1 MFARRRSRRAL
12 DQRGWHVQHP
22 MLQYACHAR
31 WPVAVIANRHGEDG
45 EHADMSSEMT
55 IEDALWSLDSLDDVG
70 WRARTRTGIAQ
81 RNIDHRNGGF
91 HIPAARSTCSTSA
104 CLTWGWSWPSLLAR
118 ALVRHSAAT
127 SVWDWDGGRSLASRS
142 TSTLSERILGKQST
156 YVPAP
161 GEVCE
166 YWINDDKLIR
176 HPVPVPALC
185 ALRKWSTCCARCRW
199 SPLAVHGNDDEQ
211 QLCTLTGR

>member
-1 MFARRRSRRAL
+1 
-12 DQRGWHVQHP
+12 

-104 CLTWGWSWPSLLAR
+104 CLTWG
-118 ALVRHSAAT
+118 
-127 SVWDWDGGRSLASRS
+127 
-142 TSTLSERILGKQST
+142 
-156 YVPAP
+156 
-161 GEVCE
+161 
-166 YWINDDKLIR
+166 
-176 HPVPVPALC
+176 
-185 ALRKWSTCCARCRW
+185 
-199 SPLAVHGNDDEQ
+199 
-211 QLCTLTGR
+211 